1 MEIGKGRKSSY
12 HTLWSILY
20 AAYMISNHF
29 STHKRPRNAP
39 FVANSKWKRYMKN
52 PRQFDDDSMAASSI
66 GKFKFF
72 DSKKL
77 DAANARRNKK
87 YIK

>member
-1 MEIGKGRKSSY
+1 
-12 HTLWSILY
+12 
-20 AAYMISNHF
+20 
-29 STHKRPRNAP
+29 
-39 FVANSKWKRYMKN
+39 MKN
-52 PRQFDDDSMAASSI
+52 PRQFEDDSMAASSV

-87 YIK
+87 HIK